1 MSEIDTEENKI
12 KEMKQKLPDINV
24 NKNIPQLKDNIINN
38 KENNNSSRIIQKPKE
53 SELHFPDKLFETENS
68 KQNNESN
75 IKEKEK
81 EKENLKLDAYINNNK
96 KMNNIMDNIN
106 SLDNKLYFTETYI
119 ESSPH
124 KDTIKKIKNNKLNMI
139 EVIPEH
145 NKTKFNSIM
154 LSPNKSSKG
163 NKTKFQN
170 KIIFNGFGPEA
181 IPKKTIINKY
191 NFLPL
196 QHKIKEVKE
205 QIKKQNNYDFEKTMR
220 DLKIKYEQKMKK
232 KKREKLLNEKNEK
245 FKNKLKQMEEIRE
258 NIINQKLEKL
268 MKRKNK
274 QNLKKKISNKS
285 FDFLTNEKTEK
296 NNINKNNQNTLGVN
310 SSDKEEPS
318 FPSIQNMSRLEYVKL
333 KKQKSE
339 EDFCFQV
346 QQKLQENEEIHKRNY
361 LRHLRS
367 INRKISY
374 QEKLY
379 RQRSYNCLEKI
390 KMKNDKFKENYIKK
404 EMLKSYTINKILA
417 KARYNKKIKLNEIQ
431 IKNNY
436 VKENQELIEKQ
447 MEEKFWQ
454 YQKKLIEQNNYI
466 NKKLSNLNYTTNE
479 KMQKKLIFDRKQK
492 QNLKN
497 LNKEMSEYYN
507 DIILRHEDNLMVVND
522 LEKRKEKII
531 DKVVKTTIEEQTKK
545 NKEYENLRIF
555 GGKMKNKNINNLS
568 EEKVKKLFKQ
578 RRIEE
583 QKKLEVETDIYNL

>member
-1 MSEIDTEENKI
+1 MSEIDKEENKSKDI
-12 KEMKQKLPDINV
+12 KRKLPDI
-24 NKNIPQLKDNIINN
+24 KNNQNISKCKEYIINQ
-38 KENNNSSRIIQKPKE
+38 KEDISNSTKIIPISRNYK
-53 SELHFPDKLFETENS
+53 FPISISDKQFETENS
-68 KQNNESN
+68 KRNNDTY
-75 IKEKEK
+75 IKENEK
-81 EKENLKLDAYINNNK
+81 SKFDSYRNSNRKINK
-96 KMNNIMDNIN
+96 FMDNIN
-106 SLDNKLYFTETYI
+106 SLDSKLYFTETNI
-119 ESSPH
+119 HSSP
-124 KDTIKKIKNNKLNMI
+124 NNKNTTEKSKSSKLYTI
-139 EVIPEH
+139 EVIPEYPE
-145 NKTKFNSIM
+145 NSKFNSII
-154 LSPNKSSKG
+154 LSS
-163 NKTKFQN
+163 NKTSKTNRTKISNKF
-170 KIIFNGFGPEA
+170 IFNNLGPEV
-181 IPKKTIINKY
+181 ILQKKIINKF
-191 NFLPL
+191 NFFPL
-196 QHKIKEVKE
+196 QHKIKEVEE
-205 QIKKQNNYDFEKTMR
+205 QIKKQNNYDFQKTMK
-220 DLKIKYEQKMKK
+220 DLKIKYEQKMMK
-232 KKREKLLNEKNEK
+232 KKREKLLSEKNEK
-245 FKNKLKQMEEIRE
+245 FQNKLKQMEEFRE
-258 NIINQKLEKL
+258 NIINQKWEKV
-268 MKRKNK
+268 MKK
-274 QNLKKKISNKS
+274 QNKSNKKKKISNKS
-285 FDFLTNEKTEK
+285 FDFLTNEKS
-296 NNINKNNQNTLGVN
+296 NINKKNQNTLDVN
-310 SSDKEEPS
+310 SSEKEEPS
-318 FPSIQNMSRLEYVKL
+318 IKSMQNLSRLEYAKL

-531 DKVVKTTIEEQTKK
+531 DKVVKRTIEEQTKK

-568 EEKVKKLFKQ
+568 EEKVKKIFNQ
-578 RRIEE
+578 RILEE
-583 QKKLEVETDIYNL
+583 QKN